1 MAKKLYVSN
10 STESSRMFKNDF
22 LESLTK
28 VHYSVPL
35 IFWIPVKIFFIWRA
49 LVPGGL
55 SVGTVVMYYIF
66 GLLFWTLAEYVLHR
80 WVFHYEPSSKF
91 GKRVHFI
98 FHGVHHDYPK
108 DRLRL
113 VMPLSA
119 SIPMAAIIYFIFSF
133 FFSPYTLAAFFSG
146 FLLGYLIY
154 DECHYA
160 MHHANFKSGLFK
172 RIKDHH
178 MLHHYSEP
186 EKGFGVSSAIWDV
199 IFGSGFSKKKV
210 VQTDK
215 KKANEL
221 KEVQQQQLN

>member
-28 VHYSVPL
+28 IHWSVPL
-35 IFWIPVKIFFIWRA
+35 FFWIPVIIYFIYKSY
-49 LVPGGL
+49 VPGGMAAGSIVL
-55 SVGTVVMYYIF
+55 YFIF
-66 GLLFWTLAEYVLHR
+66 GLAFWTLAEYVLHR
-80 WVFHYEPSSKF
+80 WIFHFHPTSDF
-91 GKRVHFI
+91 GKRIAFI

-119 SIPMAAIIYFIFSF
+119 SIPMATIIYFIFYIFFSEYVLASF
-133 FFSPYTLAAFFSG
+133 FAG
-146 FLLGYLIY
+146 FLFGYLIY

-160 MHHANFKSGLFK
+160 MHHANFKSGIFK

-178 MLHHYSEP
+178 MLHHYSDP
-186 EKGFGVSSAIWDV
+186 EKGFGVSSSIWDV
-199 IFGSGFSKKKV
+199 IFGSGFKKKES
-210 VQTDK
+210 K
-215 KKANEL
+215 SKA
-221 KEVQQQQLN
+221 

>member
-28 VHYSVPL
+28 IHYSVPL
-35 IFWIPVKIFFIWRA
+35 IFWIPIICYFVYKAHVIGELSSGKVALYFFY
-49 LVPGGL
+49 GL
-55 SVGTVVMYYIF
+55 A
-66 GLLFWTLAEYVLHR
+66 FWTLAEYILHR
-80 WVFHYEPSSKF
+80 WVFHFEPRSNW
-91 GKRVHFI
+91 GKRIHFI

-119 SIPMAAIIYFIFSF
+119 SIPMAAIIYGIFSIF
-133 FFSPYTLAAFFSG
+133 FGEYTLSGFFAG

-154 DECHYA
+154 DESHYA

-178 MLHHYSEP
+178 MLHHYSDP
-186 EKGFGVSSAIWDV
+186 ERGFGVSSGIWDV
-199 IFGSGFSKKKV
+199 IFGSGFLKKEKSHRSKEESKNT
-210 VQTDK
+210 Q
-215 KKANEL
+215 N
-221 KEVQQQQLN
+221 

>member
-10 STESSRMFKNDF
+10 ATESSRMFKNDF

-28 VHYSVPL
+28 IHYSVPL
-35 IFWIPVKIFFIWRA
+35 IFWIPVIGYLIYKSYVI
-49 LVPGGL
+49 GDL
-55 SVGTVVMYYIF
+55 SVGNVVLYFCF
-66 GLLFWTLAEYVLHR
+66 GLAFWTLAEYALHR
-80 WVFHYEPSSKF
+80 WVFHFHPRSAW
-91 GKRVHFI
+91 GQRIHFI

-119 SIPMAAIIYFIFSF
+119 SIPMAAFIYFIFHFFFEEFTLASF
-133 FFSPYTLAAFFSG
+133 FAG
-146 FLLGYLIY
+146 FLFGYLIY

-178 MLHHYSEP
+178 MLHHYADP
-186 EKGFGVSSAIWDV
+186 ERGFGVSSAIWDV
-199 IFGSGFSKKKV
+199 IFGSGFSKKG
-210 VQTDK
+210 
-215 KKANEL
+215 KKAERQND
-221 KEVQQQQLN
+221 

>member
-28 VHYSVPL
+28 VHYTVPL
-35 IFWIPVKIFFIWRA
+35 IFWIPVIGFLIYRA
-49 LVPGGL
+49 SAIGGMSAG
-55 SVGTVVMYYIF
+55 SVLLYALF
-66 GLLFWTLAEYVLHR
+66 GLIVWTPSEYVLHR
-80 WVFHYEPSSKF
+80 WIFHYHPTTKW
-91 GKRVHFI
+91 GKRISFI

-119 SIPMAAIIYFIFSF
+119 SIPMALALYF
-133 FFSPYTLAAFFSG
+133 FFSIFFSEFTLAAFYAG
-146 FLLGYLIY
+146 FLFGYLIY

-178 MLHHYSEP
+178 MLHHYSDP
-186 EKGFGVSSAIWDV
+186 DKGFGVSSAIWDV
-199 IFGSGFSKKKV
+199 VFGSGFRKKER
-210 VQTDK
+210 K
-215 KKANEL
+215 KR
-221 KEVQQQQLN
+221 

>member
-10 STESSRMFKNDF
+10 ATESSRMFKNNF

-35 IFWIPVKIFFIWRA
+35 IFWIPVICYFIYKA
-49 LVPGGL
+49 YAKGEM
-55 SVGTVVMYYIF
+55 SVGNITLYYF
-66 GLLFWTLAEYVLHR
+66 AGLAFWTLAEYILHR
-80 WVFHYEPSSKF
+80 WVFHYHPTSNW
-91 GKRVHFI
+91 GKRIHFI

-119 SIPMAAIIYFIFSF
+119 SIPLAAIIYFIFSLF
-133 FFSPYTLAAFFSG
+133 LPEFILAAFFAG
-146 FLLGYLIY
+146 FLFGYLIY

-172 RIKDHH
+172 KIKDHH
-178 MLHHYSEP
+178 MLHHYSDP
-186 EKGFGVSSAIWDV
+186 ERGFGVSSAIWDV
-199 IFGSGFSKKKV
+199 IFDSGFKKKEKEKDQSKKV
-210 VQTDK
+210 VK
-215 KKANEL
+215 EKAAD
-221 KEVQQQQLN
+221 